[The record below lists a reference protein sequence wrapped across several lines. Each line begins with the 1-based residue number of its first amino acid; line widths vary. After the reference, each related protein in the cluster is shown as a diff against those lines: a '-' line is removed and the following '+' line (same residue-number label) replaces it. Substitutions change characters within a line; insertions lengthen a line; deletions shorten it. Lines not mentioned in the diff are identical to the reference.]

1 MKLFVILLLI
11 ILLIL
16 IVLPLVRQ
24 DDVSV
29 VGRIKV
35 NSIDITSNLYGVL
48 TSNCDCCAPLWGGGQ
63 AIALSDL
70 SGISL
75 YDTAHLILLGG
86 QRLVVEC
93 VEITPCIR
101 VRHWFVSWNGI
112 IKDNGD
118 VLIFSNGMVYRWIIL

>member
-1 MKLFVILLLI
+1 MKLFVIFLFI
-11 ILLIL
+11 VLLIL
-16 IVLPLVRQ
+16 IALPLIPQ
-24 DDVSV
+24 NDVSV
-29 VGRIKV
+29 VGRIKIPA
-35 NSIDITSNLYGVL
+35 IDLIADMYG
-48 TSNCDCCAPLWGGGQ
+48 NPIFECDCCAPLWNGGQ
-63 AIALSDL
+63 ANTLSDL
-70 SGISL
+70 SGVNIDDKAYL
-75 YDTAHLILLGG
+75 TLLSG